1 MTKTILLC
9 AAVLL
14 SLLLTANSACAADSY
29 KYFRTGNKEDV
40 QTKPTAGIAMM
51 GGGSD
56 LDEAFRWLCNKGNGG
71 DFLILR
77 ATGDDDYSPYVKGL
91 CKANSVATLII
102 PNQHA
107 AMDPA
112 VAEIISKA
120 EVVFIAG
127 GDQSNYVRGWQGTP
141 VEKAINENIAAGKPI
156 GGTSAGLA
164 VQGEFVYGCM
174 KDKPDDKDLA
184 STDVLRNPY
193 FERVTLVRDFLK
205 IPHLENLITD
215 SHFAKRDR
223 LGRSLGFLARL
234 MKDGWSS
241 SPREVAIDEK
251 SAVLVEADGK
261 GHGGRHGQGRI
272 FHEAHAGARGL
283 RERRAADIPQY
294 QRVSGE
300 GGRAFRFDL
309 LDRRGRDN
317 VFVVGGAGEN
327 CEHGGGEEELLSDER
342 KRDFPPRFAVFA
354 AEHSDPVNRSLEI
367 SVIRFVLDIMRK
379 RSGHPPDLSCLNFPD
394 SFVA

>member
-1 MTKTILLC
+1 MIKTILMIATILC
-9 AAVLL
+9 GAANL
-14 SLLLTANSACAADSY
+14 ASAASY
-29 KYFRTGNKEDV
+29 QYFRLGNKEDL
-40 QTKPTAGIAMM
+40 QTKPVAGIAMM

-77 ATGDDDYSPYVKGL
+77 ARGDDDYNPYVNGL
-91 CKANSVATLII
+91 CKLNSVATLII
-102 PNQHA
+102 PNREA

-112 VAEIISKA
+112 VAEIIRKA
-120 EVVFIAG
+120 EVIFIAG

-141 VEKAINENIAAGKPI
+141 VEIAINEGIAAGKPI

-184 STDVLRNPY
+184 STDVLPNPY

-261 GHGGRHGQGRI
+261 GTVVGTGKGVYFMKPTQAPEVCEKDVPLTFRQISVYRVKTGGH
-272 FHEAHAGARGL
+272 
-283 RERRAADIPQY
+283 
-294 QRVSGE
+294 
-300 GGRAFRFDL
+300 FDL
-309 LDRRGRDN
+309 KSWTGD
-317 VFVVGGAGEN
+317 GGASYSLSV
-327 CEHGGGEEELLSDER
+327 EHGKIESTQAGRGTY
-342 KRDFPPRFAVFA
+342 
-354 AEHSDPVNRSLEI
+354 
-367 SVIRFVLDIMRK
+367 
-379 RSGHPPDLSCLNFPD
+379 
-394 SFVA
+394 